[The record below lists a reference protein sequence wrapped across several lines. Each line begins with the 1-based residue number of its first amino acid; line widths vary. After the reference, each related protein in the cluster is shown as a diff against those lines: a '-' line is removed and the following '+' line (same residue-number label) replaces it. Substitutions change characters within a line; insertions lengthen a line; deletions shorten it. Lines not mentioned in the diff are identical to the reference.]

1 MIDPSLAIRLIL
13 SFYRYT
19 ERRIRLIGSADW
31 PMADGKITGANVKR
45 DEVLGWRLELSY
57 YYTALGEYYA
67 GKFQRSFRRKA
78 SAEAFAERFPKQT
91 PVPVRYKPER
101 PQVSTLLL
109 SDLTLYLAG
118 L

>member
-1 MIDPSLAIRLIL
+1 
-13 SFYRYT
+13 
-19 ERRIRLIGSADW
+19 
-31 PMADGKITGANVKR
+31 MADGKITGANVMR
-45 DEVLGWRLELSY
+45 DEVFGWKVEILY
-57 YYTALGEYYA
+57 YYATFGEYYG
-67 GKFQRSFRRKA
+67 GKYRRSFRRKD

-109 SDLTLYLAG
+109 ADLSLYLAG

>member
-1 MIDPSLAIRLIL
+1 
-13 SFYRYT
+13 
-19 ERRIRLIGSADW
+19 
-31 PMADGKITGANVKR
+31 MADGKITGANVMR
-45 DEVLGWRLELSY
+45 DEVLGWKVEILY

-67 GKFQRSFRRKA
+67 GKYRRSFRRKA
-78 SAEAFAERFPKQT
+78 SAEAFAARFPKQT

-109 SDLTLYLAG
+109 SDLSLYLAG

>member
-1 MIDPSLAIRLIL
+1 
-13 SFYRYT
+13 
-19 ERRIRLIGSADW
+19 
-31 PMADGKITGANVKR
+31 MADGKITNANVAR
-45 DEVLGWRLELSY
+45 DEVLGWKVEIGY

-67 GKFQRSFRRKA
+67 GKYRRSFRRKG

-109 SDLTLYLAG
+109 SDLSLYLAG